1 VKAEPSAIGRAV
13 AEMKKN
19 ERSATS
25 RVKASSFKPVKNMSV
40 TYETRQGPITVKA
53 PSSSELSNLRSESPL
68 GLLSMPSEDGG
79 ASFGFVTKCGDD
91 EIWGLKQQSPEV
103 DPKDERTVSMAN
115 LILLAHAVAGYL
127 RHGFGGCF
135 VPAMYGKEKP
145 KGLEIG
151 FAYFGKPSSTGI
163 ESAEFPSEA
172 AYDKRFGHGFFTM
185 FRHFYEE
192 LKESSKKTG
201 ITLSRVL
208 GLDQR
213 PRGLLGSLGL
223 HCVVHGRTL
232 YVCRESLDE
241 NDFFLTLLAS
251 AGIREAVHL
260 PCRAVSIG
268 EELREQAT
276 TP

>member
-1 VKAEPSAIGRAV
+1 
-13 AEMKKN
+13 
-19 ERSATS
+19 
-25 RVKASSFKPVKNMSV
+25 MSV
-40 TYETRQGPITVKA
+40 TYETRQGSITVKA
-53 PSSSELSNLRSESPL
+53 PGSLELANLRSGLPL
-68 GLLSMPSEDGG
+68 GLISTSSSDGNT
-79 ASFGFVTKCGDD
+79 SYGFVTKCGDD
-91 EIWGLKQQSPEV
+91 EIWGLKQQSLEV

-115 LILLAHAVAGYL
+115 LILLAQAVAGYL

-135 VPAMYGKEKP
+135 VPTIYRKEKP

-172 AYDKRFGHGFFTM
+172 AYDNRFGHGFFTM

-192 LKESSKKTG
+192 LKEGSKKTG

-223 HCVVHGRTL
+223 HCLVHGRTL

-241 NDFFLTLLAS
+241 NDYFLTMLAS
-251 AGIREAVHL
+251 VGIREVVHL

-268 EELREQAT
+268 EGLREQAT

>member
-1 VKAEPSAIGRAV
+1 
-13 AEMKKN
+13 
-19 ERSATS
+19 
-25 RVKASSFKPVKNMSV
+25 MSD
-40 TYETRQGPITVKA
+40 TYKTRQGSITVKS
-53 PSSSELSNLRSESPL
+53 PGSLELANLRSELPL
-68 GLLSMPSEDGG
+68 GLVCTTSSDGNT
-79 ASFGFVTKCGDD
+79 SYGFVTKCGDD
-91 EIWGLKQQSPEV
+91 EIWGLKQQSLEV
-103 DPKDERTVSMAN
+103 DLKDERTVFMAN

-135 VPAMYGKEKP
+135 VPTIYRKEKP

-172 AYDKRFGHGFFTM
+172 AYDKRFGDGFFTM

-192 LKESSKKTG
+192 LKEGSKKTG

-223 HCVVHGRTL
+223 HCVVHGRRL
-232 YVCRESLDE
+232 YVCRESLDD